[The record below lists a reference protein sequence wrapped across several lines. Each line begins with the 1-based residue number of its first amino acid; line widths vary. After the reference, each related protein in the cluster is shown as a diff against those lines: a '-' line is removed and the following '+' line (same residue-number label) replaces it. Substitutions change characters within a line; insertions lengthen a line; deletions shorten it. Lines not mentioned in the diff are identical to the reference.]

1 MEQWKIIQK
10 EPNYEVSSLGRVRNI
25 STQHVKSNRFDKDG
39 YPRVTLYPSGKTYS
53 IHRLIME
60 NFYDKSE
67 WKAHVN
73 HIDSNRANST
83 LSNLE
88 WVTAQGNTIH
98 MHKAGRAHDIK
109 GVNNPM
115 STLTE
120 EQIVTIRMLPSL
132 MKDPEVA
139 KMYGVSRATIQRIR
153 SGSAYTLIDGP
164 TTVGRSKGSRGA
176 TNNRAKLTELQAIDI
191 KYNLPEF
198 KNSELA
204 AKYSLSIDAIRRIR
218 TGKSWT
224 HL

>member
-10 EPNYEVSSLGRVRNI
+10 ETNYEISSLGNVRNI
-25 STQHVKSNRFDKDG
+25 ETQHIKSNRFDKDG

-60 NFYDKSE
+60 NFYEESE
-67 WKAHVN
+67 WNAHVN
-73 HIDSNRANST
+73 HIDSNRANSI

-88 WVTAQGNTIH
+88 WVTAQENTVH
-98 MHKAGRAHDIK
+98 MHKAGRAHDIR

-115 STLTE
+115 SNLTE

-139 KMYGVSRATIQRIR
+139 KMYNVSRAAIQRIR
-153 SGSAYTLIDGP
+153 SGSAYQLIDGP
-164 TTVGRSKGSRGA
+164 TNVGRSKGNKGA
-176 TNNRAKLTELQAIDI
+176 SNNTAKLTEKQAIDI

-204 AKYSLSIDAIRRIR
+204 TKYSMSIDAIRKIR